1 MTKGEFYEYMHK
13 IDVEAYEYAKDKGK
27 FRHILENAY
36 ALGAYNTLKKF
47 LK

>member
-13 IDVEAYEYAKDKGK
+13 IDVEAHEYAKDKGK